1 MKTVHEPIRECI
13 CCGDKFPKASLIR
26 VVKNDSGI
34 FRDVSGKQN
43 GRGAYLC
50 GKPACL
56 DRLIKQKRLNR
67 AFKMNVSEDVY
78 QALIKEIEEN
88 NNSSVTMTE

>member
-13 CCGDKFPKASLIR
+13 CCGDKFSKASLIR

-34 FRDVSGKQN
+34 FVDASGKQN

-50 GKPACL
+50 GKPDCL
-56 DRLIKQKRLNR
+56 DKLIKQKRLNR
-67 AFKMNVSEDVY
+67 AFKMNVSENVY
-78 QALIKEIEEN
+78 QTLIKEIEEKH
-88 NNSSVTMTE
+88 